1 MKILVTGAA
10 GMIGRK
16 FCERLAR
23 DGRIGDKAVS
33 SLRMVDVVAPA
44 QLAGASFATSSEA
57 ANIADAM
64 LAPRLMADR
73 PDLIVHLAAI
83 VSGEAE
89 VDFEKGY
96 AVNLD
101 GSRYI
106 FDAIRA
112 ENILSE
118 GAYRPRVVYA
128 SSVAVFG
135 APFPDPIPDDFHLT
149 PLTSYGAQKAAGEL
163 LLADYTRKGLFDGI
177 GLRFPTI
184 CVRPGRPN
192 AAASGFF
199 SNIIREPLV
208 GQRAILPVPESVRHT
223 HASPRAAVGFIVHAA
238 TIDGEK
244 VGPRRNITLP
254 GVSVT
259 VGEQIEAL
267 RRVAGATAVALIER
281 KPDELIGRIV
291 SGWPERFDARRARDL
306 GFVAEDSF
314 DEIIRAHIAD
324 ELGGKIGGR

>member
-57 ANIADAM
+57 ANIADAT

-135 APFPDPIPDDFHLT
+135 APFPDPILDDFHLT

-192 AAASGFF
+192 AAASGSFPT
-199 SNIIREPLV
+199 SSASRSSASARSCPCRSRCAIRTP
-208 GQRAILPVPESVRHT
+208 
-223 HASPRAAVGFIVHAA
+223 PRA
-238 TIDGEK
+238 
-244 VGPRRNITLP
+244 PRW
-254 GVSVT
+254 VSSCMRRRST
-259 VGEQIEAL
+259 VRRSG
-267 RRVAGATAVALIER
+267 RVATSRCPACPSPWASRSRRCGA
-281 KPDELIGRIV
+281 
-291 SGWPERFDARRARDL
+291 WPARPRSR
-306 GFVAEDSF
+306 
-314 DEIIRAHIAD
+314 
-324 ELGGKIGGR
+324 